1 MTSACEPYLRLNELE
16 VRAEGLN
23 RYLNARL
30 QENKSFTDEAN
41 PDSATN
47 NFTTLGKR
55 STIWWIT
62 ISPMPWPL
70 SLRAAL
76 PATRPC

>member
-1 MTSACEPYLRLNELE
+1 MEKLEVTSACEPYLRLNELE

-47 NFTTLGKR
+47 NFYHAG
-55 STIWWIT
+55 
-62 ISPMPWPL
+62 
-70 SLRAAL
+70 
-76 PATRPC
+76 